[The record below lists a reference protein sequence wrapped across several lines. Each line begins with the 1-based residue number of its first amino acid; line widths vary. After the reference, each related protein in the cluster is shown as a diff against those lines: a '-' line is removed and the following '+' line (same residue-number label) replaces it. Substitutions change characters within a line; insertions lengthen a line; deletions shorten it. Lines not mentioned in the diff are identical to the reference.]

1 MSNLKKNN
9 QILRGISMLL
19 LITMLINIASPTVY
33 AMELDNLRR
42 LPLIKNRKGIDFA
55 KLVLESTEKKDKEIL
70 RGGAEIDLKKVDSH
84 RQNEQTVAVKTMVGG
99 PGQSETSGYTVT
111 STDGMVDKFTG
122 DLTYSIPIADIE
134 GYALA
139 LSYSSNINMNTE
151 ASWVGLGWDL
161 NVGAVNRTMRG
172 LPDEFNGEQT
182 IERTFNQASDVTDGS
197 KMGGYLGYGIGLGGS
212 KYASLGL
219 QVTAL
224 WGQYTNTYLGNGKTF
239 DFGLQASASFGYE
252 KSGYYVAPTFGLGY
266 NSDTKRGVGTNTSYG
281 ISAGR
286 ENGTA
291 QGTQFSLGY
300 TYGKSFHSR
309 QGLVAQTHSFN
320 ASLGY
325 DDKDKTKGS
334 VTTKGKYGLSA
345 SYGTCSVLPYGTI
358 TSIPSVR
365 MNSYGNSNTFGTDF
379 FFGVKL
385 GTSTLK
391 IGFIST
397 DYDTQISIAK
407 NSDSKIIQPAIGY
420 YHNNKY
426 DNYAVA
432 PNGYGVTTP
441 LMDFNRIND
450 YEYSKEMVNLPFSF
464 QTYDVFSVSTMGFGG
479 TYRGR
484 RMDVGTYEDAASK
497 MSNDNSGGS
506 FQLGY
511 VQSTTPPAIGTLSIA
526 GSTIN
531 GDADVESGE
540 FTAINDANSKL
551 HFTPESKGN
560 RFDNSIYF
568 KASGEMTP
576 EYLNDLNEL
585 GGVQPVYPTFEL
597 YDNEKEVRL
606 SGTIQN
612 ENGSFSSTINSSS
625 INGANTRV
633 RANYFSPYTAD
644 EYSTFEGEAGFTYY
658 TSTGVPNVQKRI
670 EPGITPNDPH
680 YANHLSA
687 IETMNTDGT
696 RYVFGIPAYELK
708 SAQVSFSMT
717 GETDSDG
724 DGLVGY
730 ISSDNSIGNTRGQS
744 HYFDKSVVPAYPHSF
759 LLTEMLSS
767 DYVDRTHN
775 GPSLDDIGNYYQFKY
790 TRIFDKSTPY
800 KWRFPMGYKLATF
813 NRGLLGTNLDDMA
826 NYAYGE
832 KEIWY
837 PKQIESKNLIAEFV
851 LEDRDDAVGV
861 TDEDG
866 ALNTSAKLKRLK
878 FIKIYNR
885 SERIDPVNGSSVK
898 PLQII
903 EFEYSYELCKNNPS
917 NVSTIPG
924 QTGKLTLTKIKS
936 YSGKSE
942 EKALYHYEFKYPTS
956 LAENPD
962 YSVVTDSWGK
972 KKAINPNK
980 PNDVFPYT
988 DQDPSV
994 AATNAKAWKL
1004 NKIETPTNGTIEI
1017 EYEADSYTTVQN
1029 RKAMRH
1035 IDLKGMMCVLELKD
1049 LLDAGTWNQ
1058 STYLSASYHNS
1069 SLSGVTSGTNWPFM
1083 RDYLNLTGDF
1093 DEGVVPNNV
1102 LVYELPQSIDGTLP
1116 YSTANTELRQG
1127 YFSDLSQSGGLMQS
1141 IFVKQ
1146 YVKVTS
1152 GVTELVPYF
1161 AKIDVDYGGVTAIG
1175 ILPPTAVG
1183 DDYKYGYV
1191 ILKPTI
1197 VNDKDGKKNGN
1208 VFHPLQRVAIE
1219 FARRNLADVV
1229 YGATGSA
1236 SANQE
1241 LILDKSV
1248 ALKKTDINDLMR
1260 KNDWVSA
1267 LLSGLSTVRVYSP
1280 SPKFG
1285 GNGRVSQITYK
1296 DNWEAVSGE
1305 NIPGVYTWKYTY
1317 TQGESQGN
1325 AAFEPAGIIDEC
1337 ALYSWD
1343 TYVNVLKKFPDETK
1357 FTPTPIA
1364 LPLYPDPI
1372 IGYEKVKVEITGVEN
1387 RGYSETEFITS
1398 KQYPLLFQKTVIN
1411 KSVETDKPSNFLT
1424 GKTTNRYAFSQG
1436 FSIQTNDFHGKE
1448 FRSSIYAYDKPL
1460 PGQLPLPSLQ
1470 EQTTYSYRDLAAQLP
1485 MIRNT
1490 GIVTKEYVAQE
1501 YDIHA
1506 DTKFVSN
1513 EVINREMTFGVSL
1526 KFLYSPP
1533 YVIPIPIFGVTK
1545 TSRTEAFYSSAV
1557 VKHINRSAIVEKIE
1571 TRTFNS
1577 VNTAKNILYD
1587 YSSGNVLLS
1596 SLNDEYNDELYSL
1609 VYPSH
1614 WYYKSLREKSSS
1626 QSGSVTVNIGA
1637 GGVISG
1643 MDHLLTP
1650 GDIIKFV
1657 SPALTGTVTIAKKNT
1672 TTNGDLFMMTASG
1685 LSAFGFPGY
1694 PTTTGSYTVEI
1705 IRSNRENRLNETMEN
1720 FVTKKKLFNEITNA
1734 LTLPTNAASE
1744 IISSSALTY
1753 KDRNNIKCGTPSN
1766 KEAPYSNNEATVGQ
1780 SLNPYVY
1787 GMRGDLVAE
1796 NSYDW
1801 QSERIQAS
1809 HEYKTR
1815 FDGAYANFTPFYS
1828 LSGGNWTKY
1837 AFPVE
1842 PPVTTSGWRPGDKVS
1857 TYDVFGKPLESK
1869 NQLNLYSSMLY
1880 GYNSQLNL
1888 MPVATAVNARQQE
1901 IAFEGFEDL
1910 NYYPL
1915 SNLDNHVPH
1924 LNFNVS
1930 SSQVDATSRHSGVS
1944 SLKLT
1949 ALASLTATA
1958 SIETAACIAEQ
1969 AQDGAANSFVVT
1981 DCNCIDPFKPTI
1993 GRYIIGV
2000 WIKNDDPGVPA
2011 NGTITVSI
2019 PGASPSSY
2027 TFMASGPVLDGWQR
2041 IEGVF
2046 EINGTPTGLTVKLN
2060 HTTGSSVNFDDLR
2073 IHPEMANMTTVVYD
2087 AKTLLPLATH
2097 DSNNFTT
2104 FYNYDENYNLVRVR
2118 VETIEGIKTV
2128 SETETGGNK
2137 K

>member
-1 MSNLKKNN
+1 MHHLKNN
-9 QILRGISMLL
+9 KQVLKGISSLL
-19 LITMLINIASPTVY
+19 LITMLINCASPVVY
-33 AMELDNLRR
+33 AMQYNVPGNFQLIENKKELNFARFIANLSEE
-42 LPLIKNRKGIDFA
+42 N
-55 KLVLESTEKKDKEIL
+55 SDK
-70 RGGAEIDLKKVDSH
+70 
-84 RQNEQTVAVKTMVGG
+84 AVKVNRQTNANLSTTLKTMSGG
-99 PGQSETSGYTVT
+99 PGQSETSGYTVS

-182 IERTFNQASDVTDGS
+182 VERTFNQANDVTDGF
-197 KMGGYLGYGIGLGGS
+197 KQGGYLGYGIGLGGS
-212 KYASLGL
+212 KYANLGL

-224 WGQYTNTYLGNGKTF
+224 WGSYSNTYLGNGKTF
-239 DFGLQASASFGYE
+239 DFGLQASLSFGYE
-252 KSGYYVAPTFGLGY
+252 KSGLYVAPTFGLGY
-266 NSDTKRGVGTNTSYG
+266 SSDTKRGVGTNTSYG
-281 ISAGR
+281 LSAGR
-286 ENGTA
+286 DNGSS
-291 QGTQFSLGY
+291 QGIGAALGY
-300 TYGKSFHSR
+300 TYGQSFQSR
-309 QGLVAQTHSFN
+309 QGLVAKTHSFN

-325 DDKDKTKGS
+325 EDKDKTKNNAK
-334 VTTKGKYGLSA
+334 TKGKYGLSA
-345 SYGTCSVLPYGTI
+345 SYGTSSVLPYGTI
-358 TSIPSVR
+358 TSLPSVR
-365 MNSYGNSNTFGTDF
+365 MNSYGNSGSFGTDF

-385 GTSTLK
+385 GISTLK

-397 DYDTQISIAK
+397 DYDTQITIAR
-407 NSDSKIIQPAIGY
+407 NADSKIIQPAIGY
-420 YHNNKY
+420 YHSNKY

-432 PNGYGVTTP
+432 PNGYGTTTP

-464 QTYDVFSVSTMGFGG
+464 QTYDIFSVSAMGFGG

-497 MSNDNSGGS
+497 MSNDNTGGS
-506 FQLGY
+506 FSLGY
-511 VQSTTPPAIGTLSIA
+511 VQSTTPPTIGTLGIA

-531 GDADVESGE
+531 GDGDVESGE
-540 FTAINDANSKL
+540 FTAINDNNARL

-560 RFDNSIYF
+560 KFDNSVYF

-576 EYLNDLNEL
+576 EDLGDLNTL
-585 GGVQPVYPTFEL
+585 GGAQPVYPTFEL

-606 SGTIQN
+606 TGNIQN
-612 ENGSFSSTINSSS
+612 ENATFSSAINSTS
-625 INGANTRV
+625 INAANTRV
-633 RANYFSPYTAD
+633 RANYFAPYTAE
-644 EYSTFEGEAGFTYY
+644 EYSAFAGEAGFQYF
-658 TSTGVPNVQKRI
+658 TSTGASNVQKRI
-670 EPGITPNDPH
+670 EPGIGSNDPH

-708 SAQVSFSMT
+708 SAQVTFSMT
-717 GETDSDG
+717 GQTDPDG
-724 DGLVGY
+724 DGLVSYSPGT
-730 ISSDNSIGNTRGQS
+730 DNSISNTRGES

-767 DYVDRTHN
+767 DYVDRTDN
-775 GPSLDDIGNYYQFKY
+775 GPSLDDIGNYYHFKY
-790 TRIFDKSTPY
+790 TRLFDKTTPY
-800 KWRFPMGYKLATF
+800 KWRFPMGVNQATF

-832 KEIWY
+832 KEVWY

-861 TDEDG
+861 TDENG
-866 ALNTSAKLKRLK
+866 ALNSAAKLKRLK

-885 SERIDPVNGSSVK
+885 SERIDPVNGGSVK
-898 PLQII
+898 PLQTI
-903 EFEYSYELCKNNPS
+903 EFEYTYELCKNNPS
-917 NVSTIPG
+917 NISTIPG
-924 QTGKLTLTKIKS
+924 QTGKLTLTKVRS
-936 YSGKSE
+936 YSGTSQE
-942 EKALYHYEFKYPTS
+942 NSLYHYEFKYPTS
-956 LAENPD
+956 AAENPD
-962 YSVVTDSWGK
+962 YSPVTDGWGK
-972 KKAINPNK
+972 KKAIDPNK

-994 AATNAKAWKL
+994 AALNAKAWKL
-1004 NKIETPTNGTIEI
+1004 KRIDTPANGTIEF

-1029 RKAMRH
+1029 RKTMRH
-1035 IDLKGMMCVLELKD
+1035 IDLKGMMAVSELKD
-1049 LLDAGTWNQ
+1049 ILDAGTWDQ
-1058 STYLSASYHNS
+1058 STYLSSSYHNS

-1102 LVYELPQSIDGTLP
+1102 LIYELPQSIDGTLP
-1116 YSTANTELRQG
+1116 FSTANTELRNQ
-1127 YFSDLSQSGGLMQS
+1127 YFRDLTQSSGLMQS

-1146 YVKVTS
+1146 HVKVTS
-1152 GVTELVPYF
+1152 GVNELVPWF

-1191 ILKPTI
+1191 VLKPTI

-1208 VFHPLQRVAIE
+1208 VFHPLQRAAIE

-1229 YGATGSA
+1229 YGATASA
-1236 SANQE
+1236 SADQE

-1248 ALKKTDINDLMR
+1248 AMKKTDINALMSD
-1260 KNDWVSA
+1260 KGWVST
-1267 LLSGLSTVRVYSP
+1267 LITDFSTVRVYSP
-1280 SPKFG
+1280 TPKFG

-1305 NIPGVYTWKYTY
+1305 DIPGVYTWKYTY
-1317 TQGESQGN
+1317 TSDEAQGN

-1357 FTPTPIA
+1357 FNPTPLA

-1372 IGYEKVKVEITGVEN
+1372 IGYEKVKVEMTGVEN

-1398 KQYPLLFQKTVIN
+1398 KKYPVLFQKTVIN

-1424 GKTTNRYAFSQG
+1424 GKTTNRFAFSQG

-1460 PGQLPLPSLQ
+1460 PGQDPMPSLQ
-1470 EQTTYSYRDLAAQLP
+1470 EQVTYSYRDLATPLP
-1485 MIRNT
+1485 MLKNN
-1490 GIVTKEYVAQE
+1490 GVVTNEYVAQE

-1513 EVINREMTFGVSL
+1513 EVTNRETAFGVSL

-1533 YVIPIPIFGVTK
+1533 YVIPIPIFGITK
-1545 TSRTEAFYSSAV
+1545 TSRTEAFYSAAV
-1557 VKHINRSAIVEKIE
+1557 VKHINRSAIVENIE

-1577 VNTAKNILYD
+1577 VNKAKNILYD
-1587 YSSGNVLLS
+1587 YQSGNVLLS
-1596 SLNDEYNDELYSL
+1596 SLNDEYNDNKDNDKLNDELYSM

-1614 WYYKSLREKSSS
+1614 WYYKSLRDKSSS
-1626 QSGSVTVNIGA
+1626 QNAVFNVTVGA

-1643 MDHLLTP
+1643 MDHLLSP
-1650 GDIIKFV
+1650 GDVIRFV
-1657 SPALTGTVTIAKKNT
+1657 SPALTGTVWIAKKNT
-1672 TTNGDLFMMTASG
+1672 TTNGDLFLMTMTG
-1685 LSAFGFPGY
+1685 LSAFGTPGY
-1694 PTTTGSYTVEI
+1694 PNTGSYTVEI

-1720 FVTKKKLFNEITNA
+1720 FVTKKDPFDETTNT
-1734 LTLPTNAASE
+1734 LTFPTNASSE
-1744 IISSSALTY
+1744 IIHSSALTY
-1753 KDRNNIKCGTPSN
+1753 RDRNNIKCGIPSS
-1766 KEAPYSNNEATVGQ
+1766 KEASYSNNEATLNQ
-1780 SLNPYVY
+1780 SLNPYLY
-1787 GMRGDLVAE
+1787 GMRGDLVVDNTYE
-1796 NSYDW
+1796 W
-1801 QSERIQAS
+1801 QSERVQAS
-1809 HEYKTR
+1809 HDYRTR
-1815 FDGAYANFTPFYS
+1815 FDGAYLNFTPFYT
-1828 LSGGNWTKY
+1828 LSGGNWVKHS
-1837 AFPVE
+1837 FPVE
-1842 PPVTTSGWRPGDKVS
+1842 PPVATSGWRPGEKIS
-1857 TYDVFGKPLESK
+1857 TYDVFGKVLESK
-1869 NQLNLYSSMLY
+1869 NQLNLYSSVLY
-1880 GYNSQLNL
+1880 GYNAQLNL
-1888 MPVATAVNARQQE
+1888 LPVASAVNARQQE

-1915 SNLDNHVPH
+1915 SNLGNNVPH
-1924 LNFNVS
+1924 LNFTVS
-1930 SSQVDATSRHSGVS
+1930 ASQVDATSRHSGIN

-1949 ALASLTATA
+1949 SLSSLTATA
-1958 SIETAACIAEQ
+1958 GIETACIAEE
-1969 AQDGAANSFVVT
+1969 AQDGTANSFVVT
-1981 DCNCIDPFKPTI
+1981 ECNCIEPFKPTF
-1993 GRYIIGV
+1993 GSYIIGAWV
-2000 WIKNDDPGVPA
+2000 KNTDPTLPA

-2019 PGASPSSY
+2019 PGATTPSY
-2027 TFMASGPVLDGWQR
+2027 TFTASGPVIDGWQR

-2046 EINGTPTGLTVKLN
+2046 KIDGTATGMTIKLN
-2060 HTTGSSVNFDDLR
+2060 HTSGSSVNFDDFR
-2073 IHPEMANMTTVVYD
+2073 IHPEMASMTTTVYD
-2087 AKTLLPLATH
+2087 AKTLLPMATH
-2097 DSNNFTT
+2097 DSNNFTM
-2104 FYNYDENYNLVRVR
+2104 FYNYDENNNLVRVR

-2128 SETETGGNK
+2128 SETETGGK
-2137 K
+2137 KK